1 VTNTFLTLLT
11 LFALFALLLS
21 SSFFSC
27 FTLSLTNTR
36 ARLAGTS
43 GSFRMKF
50 RGQTTGDISFGAHV
64 VTSSESGTSIGTGT
78 GESLESKLEAL
89 STIEDVTVSVTGS
102 STGKICDNDSAKFKI
117 TFTHEHGDLV
127 RWRKKTTLFFTNV
140 CCFCFSRVM

>member
-1 VTNTFLTLLT
+1 
-11 LFALFALLLS
+11 
-21 SSFFSC
+21 
-27 FTLSLTNTR
+27 
-36 ARLAGTS
+36 
-43 GSFRMKF
+43 MKF

-117 TFTHEHGDLV
+117 TFTHEHGNLV
-127 RWRKKTTLFFTNV
+127 RWRKKRKKIFNVCVLFLFLSCHDLTHTTAATLCSFLFFPLF
-140 CCFCFSRVM
+140 CFCFFYYYYYVTANFNNFVIHCL